1 MITQTECPSL
11 GWWIKK
17 GATTLWEAWDG
28 NESASLNHV
37 FLGVASA
44 WMIKELA
51 GINYLPEYPGFT
63 QFLIAPQPVKDLSF
77 VRASYHSIHGE
88 IISEW
93 KKTDKGTT
101 YYMTI
106 PANTT
111 AQIVL
116 PKDINDSLFINNKNK
131 YDTQYFV
138 SAPVKEKNKFL
149 FTLSSGK
156 YVIEIR
162 HQ

>member
-1 MITQTECPSL
+1 MEKL
-11 GWWIKK
+11 F
-17 GATTLWEAWDG
+17 
-28 NESASLNHV
+28 LN
-37 FLGVASA
+37 G
-44 WMIKELA
+44 
-51 GINYLPEYPGFT
+51 
-63 QFLIAPQPVKDLSF
+63 
-77 VRASYHSIHGE
+77 
-88 IISEW
+88 
-93 KKTDKGTT
+93 TDKGTI
-101 YYMTI
+101 YYITI

-116 PKDINDSLFINNKNK
+116 PKDKNDSLFINNKNK

-138 SAPVKEKNKFL
+138 SVPVKEKNKFL